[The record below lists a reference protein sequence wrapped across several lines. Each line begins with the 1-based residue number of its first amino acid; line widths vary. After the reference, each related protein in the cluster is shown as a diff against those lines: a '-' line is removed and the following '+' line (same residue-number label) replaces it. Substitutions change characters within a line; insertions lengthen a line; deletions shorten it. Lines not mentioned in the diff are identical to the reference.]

1 MNRCLISAPI
11 QIMKLSLVIFFA
23 WITFTTSMAQKQ
35 LVLVKRENVVVRYT
49 EGEYMRC
56 KLKNK
61 EKKEGK
67 ILELTDTH
75 IITSNDTLSIT
86 SLESLNMKGKRKT
99 NATRGIGGLLF
110 IGGLGYFAIDQVN
123 RLIVDGA
130 DDFDEKGAV
139 VSLSIA
145 ATGAAILFIK
155 RPYKKVYGH
164 TLKTI
169 DYTSRLYLLE

>member
-1 MNRCLISAPI
+1 
-11 QIMKLSLVIFFA
+11 MKQTFIVFILLFSIGSLYG
-23 WITFTTSMAQKQ
+23 QKQ
-35 LVLVKRENVVVRYT
+35 LVLVKRETVVVRFT
-49 EGEYMRC
+49 EGEYLRC
-56 KLKNK
+56 KLKSK
-61 EKKEGK
+61 EKREGR

-86 SLESLNMKGKRKT
+86 SIESLSMKGKRKT
-99 NATRGIGGLLF
+99 NVTRGIGGLLF

-130 DDFDEKGAV
+130 DDFDEKGAII
-139 VSLSIA
+139 SLSVA

-169 DYTSRLYLLE
+169 DYTSRFYQLD

>member
-1 MNRCLISAPI
+1 
-11 QIMKLSLVIFFA
+11 MKQSFIVFIFLFSIGSLYG
-23 WITFTTSMAQKQ
+23 QKQ
-35 LVLVKRENVVVRYT
+35 LVLVKRESVVVRFT
-49 EGEYMRC
+49 EGEYLRC

-61 EKKEGK
+61 QKKEGK

-86 SLESLNMKGKRKT
+86 SIESLSMKGKRKT
-99 NATRGIGGLLF
+99 NVTRGIGGLLF

-130 DDFDEKGAV
+130 DDFDEKGAII
-139 VSLSIA
+139 SLSVA

-169 DYTSRLYLLE
+169 DYTSRFYQLD

>member
-1 MNRCLISAPI
+1 
-11 QIMKLSLVIFFA
+11 MKLSLIILLVMLA
-23 WITFTTSMAQKQ
+23 LTSVQAQKQ
-35 LVLVKRENVVVRYT
+35 LVLVKRESVVVRFE
-49 EGEYMRC
+49 EGEYLRC

-61 EKKEGK
+61 QKREGK

-75 IITSNDTLSIT
+75 IITSNDTLAIT
-86 SLESLNMKGKRKT
+86 SIESLNVKGKRKVDV
-99 NATRGIGGLLF
+99 TRGIGGLLF
-110 IGGLGYFAIDQVN
+110 IGGLGYFAIDQIN

-139 VSLSIA
+139 ISLSIA

-169 DYTSRLYLLE
+169 DYTSRFYELP

>member
-1 MNRCLISAPI
+1 MKISLI
-11 QIMKLSLVIFFA
+11 IFFV
-23 WITFTTSMAQKQ
+23 WTSTASAMAQKQ
-35 LVLVKRENVVVRYT
+35 LILLKRENMVVRFT
-49 EGEYMRC
+49 EGEYLRC

-75 IITSNDTLSIT
+75 IITSNDTLSIA
-86 SLESLNMKGKRKT
+86 SIEALNMKGKRKV
-99 NATRGIGGLLF
+99 NVTRGIGGLLF
-110 IGGLGYFAIDQVN
+110 VGGLGYFAIDQIN
-123 RLIVDGA
+123 RLIVEGA
-130 DDFDEKGAV
+130 GDFDEKGAV
-139 VSLSIA
+139 ISLSMA

-169 DYTSRLYLLE
+169 DYTSRFYKLE